1 MEKALSIIK
10 KILGGA
16 MYAIF
21 GIICVIVL
29 WLSIDKFILG
39 SPVPSFLGYSTLTVE
54 TGSMSGTLE
63 IGDMIVI
70 KDTGEY
76 KIGDIVTYL
85 HEGEKIP
92 TTHRII
98 NYSGDNFVTKGDF
111 NNTKDTVDVRPDE
124 ILGEV
129 VMIIPDVGIFAEWVR
144 IDGWI
149 YIVAVLAILGLGLLV
164 LNFDDQKSEDDEDED
179 KESDTKN
186 DSDDNTPAD
195 KEAEN

>member
-1 MEKALSIIK
+1 MKKALSIIK
-10 KILGGA
+10 KILRGA

-164 LNFDDQKSEDDEDED
+164 LNFDDQKSEANEDEEAC
-179 KESDTKN
+179 ESEN
-186 DSDDNTPAD
+186 DSEDNTQSE
-195 KEAEN
+195 KGK

>member
-1 MEKALSIIK
+1 
-10 KILGGA
+10 

-98 NYSGDNFVTKGDF
+98 NYSGDSFVTKGDF
-111 NNTKDTVDVRPDE
+111 NNTKDTVDVIPDE

-129 VMIIPDVGIFAEWVR
+129 VMIIPGVGIFAEWVK

-164 LNFDDQKSEDDEDED
+164 LNFDDQKSEDDEDDETSGS
-179 KESDTKN
+179 EN
-186 DSDDNTPAD
+186 DSADNTPGD